1 MFIIMK
7 TNNIQ
12 LRLLHKN
19 NMRISTTEKHKGICN
34 SNPLSPEKKDNICH
48 IIDQIKVARVL
59 L

>member
-1 MFIIMK
+1 MFIIVK

-19 NMRISTTEKHKGICN
+19 NMRISTTEKHIGICN
-34 SNPLSPEKKDNICH
+34 SNTLSPEKKDNIFH